1 MPNDTDTQQ
10 PPVDTPPPPL
20 AGNRFFAWMRSL
32 GLTREQGWVGGVC
45 AGIAARLGIDPVIVR
60 GVFVVV
66 AVLGGPAF
74 LLYAAGWLLLP
85 DAKDRIHLE
94 EVFRGR
100 LESPIAGIG
109 ALVLLSMLPV
119 TQGFWF
125 AGNAFWGEP
134 YWGDAAGRG
143 LWTIIV
149 LGAIVWFVV
158 WVARRSGSAPAPRAP
173 EKADLSADRPA
184 AASNPPVYSAAPG
197 ERPQAPSAT
206 ATTEEFAAWR
216 VSQAAWKAENDAF
229 RRQQKEEQNAASA
242 AAHEQYRLERAA
254 RREVERAR
262 WARTRSNPL
271 FSFVVIG
278 LSLIAGGI
286 TVLALDSRPEA
297 FVAGLGVTLGVLAV
311 GIIVNGARGHRPG
324 GAQGLALIVLAAL
337 VVAAIVPRSPN
348 ISYVDDVRFS
358 PTADGPGFYVNGV
371 GDTVLD
377 LREYFDS
384 PAETGQ
390 TDTWYQN
397 ISLVSGIGDVT
408 VLVPSDAYLNYSL
421 RVGDGSVDGPD
432 LRGSGVGIERYDE
445 LNRPDFDDQ
454 GLVVEGTEQPVRS
467 LYLDITMGTGDLEMQ
482 TVAASNNTLG
492 ASE

>member
-1 MPNDTDTQQ
+1 MPTETPTPQ
-10 PPVDTPPPPL
+10 PPSETPPPPL

-32 GLTREQGWVGGVC
+32 GLTRESGWVGGVC
-45 AGIAARLGIDPVIVR
+45 AGIAQRLGIDPVIVR

-125 AGNAFWGEP
+125 AGNAFWGPP
-134 YWGDAAGRG
+134 YWGDAAGRA
-143 LWTIIV
+143 LWTVIV

-158 WVARRSGSAPAPRAP
+158 WVARRSGSAPAPRSP
-173 EKADLSADRPA
+173 EKAAFVAEAPA
-184 AASNPPVYSAAPG
+184 AVSSPTEAPAGRPEAPP
-197 ERPQAPSAT
+197 AT

-286 TVLALDSRPEA
+286 TVLALGSRPEA
-297 FVAGLGVTLGVLAV
+297 FVAGLGVTLGILAV

-324 GAQGLALIVLAAL
+324 GAQGVALLVLAAL
-337 VVAAIVPRSPN
+337 FVAAIVPRSPN
-348 ISYVDDVRFS
+348 ISYVDDARFV

-384 PAETGQ
+384 PAVTGQ
-390 TDTWYQN
+390 TETWYQN

-408 VLVPSDAYLNYSL
+408 VLVPSDAYLSYSL
-421 RVGDGSVDGPD
+421 RVGDGTVDGPD
-432 LRGSGVGIERYDE
+432 LRGSGMGIERYDE
-445 LNRPDFDDQ
+445 LNPPSFDTD
-454 GLVVEGTEQPVRS
+454 GALVEGEEQPVRS

-492 ASE
+492 ESE